1 MRFNNI
7 YMNKSVLSVIS
18 FLLLQSLIFGSA
30 YAASNYAG
38 GIGSSIKNIN
48 KTGVKVNKYNLKSN
62 ISIVEYDTYGA
73 ETGYY
78 IEDGFGTTTKYDKY
92 GNMLSKYA
100 TNQPGTTYVYD
111 KYGHAAGYFKPVSPY
126 KTMIYDKSGTA
137 VGYFS
142 TDKSGYVK
150 KYDVDGTHLNT
161 YKRL

>member
-1 MRFNNI
+1 
-7 YMNKSVLSVIS
+7 MNKSVLSIIS

-38 GIGSSIKNIN
+38 GIGSALKDLN

-62 ISIVEYDTYGA
+62 ISVIEYDTYGA

-78 IEDGFGTTTKYDKY
+78 IEDGFGNTTKYDKY
-92 GNMLSKYA
+92 GNKLSQYA
-100 TNQPGTTYVYD
+100 TNQPGKTYVYD
-111 KYGHAAGYFKPVSPY
+111 KYGHAAGYFKPVSNT
-126 KTMIYDKSGTA
+126 KTMIYDKTGHP

-142 TDKSGYVK
+142 SDGSGYVK
-150 KYDVDGTHLNT
+150 KYDMDGTHLNT